1 MKKSFKLLLMLAFI
15 VLFLAI
21 YPCYASSNVLFVLDG
36 SGSMWGQVDGV
47 AKITTAKQVMT
58 GLLKGLPKQ
67 TNVGLMTYGH
77 RSKGDCKDVELLVPL
92 GPLDS
97 DRLAKRIDSIQP
109 KGKTPLN
116 YSLEQSQPLFASL
129 KGQSNNIVLVSD
141 GKETCG
147 GDPCRTAAKLA
158 AADIGL
164 KIHVVGFDVSKEE
177 STQLE
182 CIAKEGKGRYF
193 QAKNTQGF
201 RDALAQVKKEVSE
214 PKEETKTPEPKEY
227 FFDDFEGEDLKEHWE
242 VINPDPDNYIV
253 TEGHLLMVSHGGNLE
268 KENVKN
274 VILLT
279 KELPKGNW
287 IATAKLRASVQ
298 GNFTRIYFLLYQDPK
313 TYIAADVGS
322 WHEGKRYM
330 YAQKMLKGKHRGLEK
345 YLGYQNT
352 YLNDKKPDFF
362 LRIEKKGLK
371 YRISFSVDGEK
382 WQTVGNL
389 TMLRIKGRLGFA
401 TAIVKGGGASES
413 TVEFDWMRIETLE

>member
-1 MKKSFKLLLMLAFI
+1 MKRLLALLTVLVSLLLFFVVHPSL
-15 VLFLAI
+15 
-21 YPCYASSNVLFVLDG
+21 ASSNILFILDG

-58 GLLKGLPKQ
+58 DLLKDLPKHI
-67 TNVGLMTYGH
+67 NVGLMAYGH
-77 RSKGDCKDVELLVPL
+77 RSDGDCKDVELLVPL
-92 GPLDS
+92 GPLDA
-97 DRLAKRIDSIQP
+97 DRLANRIDSIQP

-116 YSLEQSQPLFASL
+116 YALEQSQPLFASL

-147 GDPCRTAAKLA
+147 GDPCRAAAKLA

-164 KIHVVGFDVSKEE
+164 KVHVVGFDVSKEE
-177 STQLE
+177 SKQLE
-182 CIAKEGKGRYF
+182 CIAKEGKGLYF
-193 QAKNTQGF
+193 PAKNTQGF
-201 RDALAQVKKEVSE
+201 RDAMAQVKKEVSE
-214 PKEETKTPEPKEY
+214 PKEEPKKPEPKEY
-227 FFDDFEGEDLKEHWE
+227 FFDDFEGEELKEHWE

-287 IATAKLRASVQ
+287 VATAKLRASVQ

-313 TYIAADVGS
+313 TYIAADVGT

-330 YAQKMLKGKHRGLEK
+330 YAQKLLKGKHSGLEK
-345 YLGYQNT
+345 WLGYQDS

-362 LRIEKKGLK
+362 LRIAKKGLK
-371 YRISFSVDGEK
+371 YRISWSVDGEK
-382 WQTVGNL
+382 WQAVGHL